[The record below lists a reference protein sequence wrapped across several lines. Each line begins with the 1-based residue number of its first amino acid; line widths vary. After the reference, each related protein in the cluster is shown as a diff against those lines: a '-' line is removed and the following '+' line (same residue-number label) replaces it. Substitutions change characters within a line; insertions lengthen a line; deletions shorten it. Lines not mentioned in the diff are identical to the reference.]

1 MLQTSILTKQNFLQ
15 ADLYLDVGAEVI
27 LTSNLWSDVRL
38 KSGDKVTVV
47 DFFYNNA
54 EGPRSGKLIETAV
67 VQFCDLDSEVITFL
81 PRVTR
86 TVSIP
91 VHCV

>member
-1 MLQTSILTKQNFLQ
+1 M
-15 ADLYLDVGAEVI
+15 GAEVI

-81 PRVTR
+81 PRLT
-86 TVSIP
+86 
-91 VHCV
+91 